1 MSTEKYPSVSLHNVA
16 ELEDAEW
23 TPDGDRLSRVPESV
37 RRDLNEEARHRV
49 RHPTHS
55 EIRFVPEDDAEE
67 IEITLSAPERAE
79 LRIFWGSF
87 QPWEAKAIDSTPKTF
102 TLGVPER
109 LAELDDSI
117 DEGRFDPRVC
127 RIAFE
132 RFVPVALHDVSGNC
146 RPPTAAE
153 LPDQRYLAYGTS
165 ITEGAKASA
174 AHLSFVT
181 QIARANDYDVVNL
194 GCSGS
199 AYADPAMAEYIADRE
214 DWDVATLAL
223 SVNMANAE
231 FTRAEFRERAEY
243 FVNTIAQAHPEKP
256 VVCVTLFPYFADVT
270 ESGDPERAE
279 AFRSALRTVVKESP
293 HENVSLVDGTELLD
307 ASELTWDILHPAD
320 EGMRSI
326 AAGLAPRLD
335 ERRK

>member
-1 MSTEKYPSVSLHNVA
+1 MPVAKYPSVSLHNVA

-23 TPDGDRLSRVPESV
+23 TTEGDRLSRVPESI
-37 RRDLNEEARHRV
+37 RADLNEEARNRV

-67 IEITLSAPERAE
+67 IEITLSAPDRAE

-87 QPWEAKAIDSTPKTF
+87 QPWEAKAIDSTPQTF
-102 TLGVPER
+102 TLSVPER
-109 LAELDDSI
+109 LRELDDSV

-127 RIAFE
+127 RIVFE
-132 RFVPVALHDVSGNC
+132 RFVPVALHDVTGNC

-153 LPDQRYLAYGTS
+153 LPDRRYLAYGTS

-199 AYADPAMAEYIADRE
+199 AYADPAMAEYIADRD
-214 DWDVATLAL
+214 DWGVATLAL

-231 FTRAEFRERAEY
+231 FSTAEFRERAEH

-270 ESGDPERAE
+270 ESGDPDRAE
-279 AFRSALRTVVKESP
+279 AFRSALRAVVEQSP
-293 HENVSLVDGTELLD
+293 HENVSLVEGTALLD
-307 ASELTWDILHPAD
+307 ATDLTWDVLHPAD

-326 AAGLAPRLD
+326 AEGLAPVLDDRL
-335 ERRK
+335 K